1 MKQLAHEFPDVYT
14 EDALAAMQT
23 RIELMHEHWQDK
35 EFIKPA
41 SKVDHKVELDYRLV
55 LDVPDGV
62 PEYGWVP
69 ISVAELYEDSTGNGV
84 GIDGGFLHAD
94 W

>member
-1 MKQLAHEFPDVYT
+1 ML
-14 EDALAAMQT
+14 
-23 RIELMHEHWQDK
+23 ELLSPQRLEQHLLPRRASSSCTSEHWQDK
-35 EFIKPA
+35 ESIKPA
-41 SKVDHKVELDYRLV
+41 SKVDHKVELDHRLV

-69 ISVAELYEDSTGNGV
+69 ISVAELHEDSTGNGV